1 MSTDSYGAIVF
12 DLDGVITQTA
22 RVHFQA
28 WKETFESVLSQE
40 LSEDDFE
47 PFDYSEDYVPYV
59 DGKPRYA
66 GVKSFLESRDVSL
79 PYGHP
84 DDDPKKQTICGVGN
98 RKNRRFREL
107 VAQDGVEVHQS
118 TVDLVRDLRG
128 RGIRT
133 GVISSSRNCGYI
145 LEQAGI
151 SDLFDTV
158 VDGVVSRELELD
170 GKPAPDVFVVAADN
184 LGVAPDRSIG
194 VEDALS
200 GIEAARRA
208 NYGLVVGVCRHE
220 DCQEMYA
227 YGADVI
233 VDDLSEFS
241 HTEAVEWFENEKDRD
256 SWNLTYFG
264 FEPKENRLR
273 EALTTTGNGYFGTR
287 GAIPSA
293 DINDDRH
300 YPGTYIMG
308 LFNKL
313 PTEVHG
319 KEIWNNDFVN
329 LPNWLSLKIRVGD
342 DPFLSVDEATV
353 VSFRQN
359 LDLRT
364 GVTLHELRLRDKKG
378 RTTRIATERFASI
391 EEPHR
396 AVLSAT
402 VTPEDYS
409 RTVTIRSAIDG
420 TVINY
425 GVERYRDLSRDHLD
439 HVAAEDVDSGVHLA
453 VKTKN
458 SDVEIHMVTNTRLF
472 DDGGPMTG
480 QTRTVLSDERYVA
493 EEFSFDAEEGT
504 TYRVEKIVGISTSK
518 HYRLEDPD
526 DPARP
531 AFDAVATTDSYAELV
546 ERQRAGWDELWDRA
560 DFVID
565 GDRFAQETIRLHI
578 YHLLAT
584 ANRNNTKID
593 AGMTARGL
601 HGEAYRGHFFWDEL
615 FTQPFYNLHFP
626 DVVKGFLMYR
636 YRRLDAAREYA
647 REYGF
652 RGAMYPWQAADTGG
666 EESQEI
672 HYNPR
677 SGEWDPD
684 LSRNQRHISI
694 AVGYNVWTYF
704 YATND
709 AEFIHEYGMEM
720 LLEIARFWA
729 SISRYEE
736 QDGRFHISGV
746 MGPDEFH
753 EKYPGAEEGGFKDNA
768 YTNLMTAWLLHKIV
782 ETWEHLPTEVQERL
796 RSDIDIADSEIEDWK
811 SIVRGLAVSITD
823 DGIIEQFE
831 GWQDLEELD
840 WQYYRRK
847 YDNIRRMDR
856 ILKAEG
862 DSPNK
867 YKAIKQA
874 DVLQMYY
881 LLSPG
886 QVRHILD
893 LMGYTVDD
901 ETKLLRR
908 QYEHYVPRTSH
919 GSTLSYVVHA
929 AIARY
934 IPGKKSDT
942 RRWFM
947 EALKSDIFDT
957 QGGTTLEGIHCG
969 VMAGTVEILVKNFAG
984 LNLFPDRLMLNPSIP
999 RGWRCLSFKIV
1010 HRGRLFQLEIDQNH
1024 VKVSKQ
1030 ALSAQ
1035 GEGET
1040 YIQVGAV
1047 EHAISEGETLEIEHS
1062 ARVYKTEP
1070 QPQ

>member
-1 MSTDSYGAIVF
+1 MSEEIFEAAVF

-22 RVHFQA
+22 RVHFKA
-28 WKETFESVLSQE
+28 WKEVFEDVLERHQTDE
-40 LSEDDFE
+40 EFE
-47 PFDYSEDYVPYV
+47 AFEYADDYVPYV

-66 GVKSFLESRDVSL
+66 GVKSFLDSRDLSL
-79 PYGHP
+79 PYGRP
-84 DDDPKKQTICGVGN
+84 SDDPDEETICGVGN
-98 RKNRRFREL
+98 RKNKRFREL
-107 VAQDGVEVHQS
+107 AAEDGVTVFDSTIALVHE
-118 TVDLVRDLRG
+118 LRK
-128 RGIRT
+128 RGVRT
-133 GVISSSRNCGYI
+133 GVISSSRNCTYI
-145 LEQAGI
+145 LEQAEI
-151 SDLFDTV
+151 KDLFDTI
-158 VDGVVSRELELD
+158 VDGTVSRELDLD
-170 GKPAPDVFVVAADN
+170 GKPAPDVFRVAADN
-184 LGVAPDRSIG
+184 LSASPDRCIG

-200 GIEAARRA
+200 GIESARRA
-208 NYGLVVGVCRHE
+208 NYGLVLGVCRHE

-227 YGADVI
+227 YGADII

-241 HTEAVEWFENEKDRD
+241 IEDARNWFETEKDRD

-273 EALTTTGNGYFGTR
+273 EALTTVGNGYFGTR
-287 GAIPSA
+287 GAMASE

-329 LPNWLSLKIRVGD
+329 LPNWLSLKIRIAD

-359 LDLRT
+359 LNLRT
-364 GVTLHELRLRDKKG
+364 GITRHELRLRDKKG
-378 RTTRIATERFASI
+378 RTTRIDTERFASI

-396 AVLSAT
+396 AVLAAT
-402 VTPEDYS
+402 VTPEDYEGK
-409 RTVTIRSAIDG
+409 VTIRSALDG

-439 HVAAEDVDSGVHLA
+439 HVDASDVESGVHLA
-453 VKTKN
+453 VRTKN
-458 SDVEIHMVTNTRLF
+458 SKIDIHMVTNTRLF
-472 DDGGPMTG
+472 AGDTALAGA
-480 QTRTVLSDERYVA
+480 QRTVVTDDRYAA
-493 EEFSFDAEEGT
+493 EEWSFDAEEGT
-504 TYRVEKIVGISTSK
+504 EYRVEKLVGISTSK
-518 HYRLEDPD
+518 EYELEDPD

-531 AFDAVATTDSYAELV
+531 AYAAVATTDSYAELV
-546 ERQRAGWDELWDRA
+546 QRQRAGWDELWDRA

-704 YATND
+704 YATDD
-709 AEFIHEYGMEM
+709 AEFIHDYGMEM

-729 SISRYEE
+729 SIARYEE

-768 YTNLMTAWLLHKIV
+768 YTNVMTAWLLHKIV
-782 ETWEHLPTEVQERL
+782 ETWEHLPAEVQERL
-796 RSDIDIADSEIEDWK
+796 ADAIDITDSEIEDWK
-811 SIVRGLAVSITD
+811 AIVRGLAVRITD

-840 WQYYRRK
+840 WQYYGRK

-862 DSPNK
+862 DSPDK

-886 QVRHILD
+886 QVRHTLD

-947 EALKSDIFDT
+947 EALKSDVFDT

-969 VMAGTVEILVKNFAG
+969 VMAGTVEILMKNFAG
-984 LNLFPDRLMLNPSIP
+984 LNLFPDRVMLNPSLP
-999 RGWRCLSFKIV
+999 RGWKCLSFKIL

-1030 ALSAQ
+1030 ALSAGGQ
-1035 GEGET
+1035 GET

-1047 EHAISEGETLEIEHS
+1047 ERAISEGETLEIEHS

-1070 QPQ
+1070 QHR